1 MVLKVSS
8 VGDSDRRLVILSR
21 ERGKI
26 TAFARGAKRP
36 GNQLMGVTR
45 PFVFGDFRLY
55 EGRDSYSLQGV
66 DVKNYF
72 SEITQDVETACYG
85 SYFLEFADYYSRENL
100 EASEQLLVL
109 YQSLRAL
116 LKPSLPNELVQVV
129 FELRSMVINGDYTED
144 VPEPVSDSARY
155 AWQYIISSPL
165 QSLYTFTLTPEVLN
179 ELKHCVE
186 HNKHRFIDREF
197 HSLDILRVCQGKL

>member
-1 MVLKVSS
+1 MVLKDSS

-155 AWQYIISSPL
+155 AWQYIITSPI
-165 QSLYTFTLTPEVLN
+165 QSLYTFTLTPEVLS

-186 HNKHRFIDREF
+186 RNKHRFIDREF